1 MQKPILT
8 VHTKRG
14 TLVATIFEV
23 TIAGRVSYKYTGK
36 FAGCG
41 KDLEEVKSR
50 FVGNNFVEIV

>member
-23 TIAGRVSYKYTGK
+23 NMSGRVSYKYTGK

-41 KDLEEVKSR
+41 VDLEEVKNR
-50 FVGNNFVEIV
+50 FVGNTFVEIA